1 LNVVIPSQAIS
12 EEPVFDLPVVDIAA
26 PDPP

>member
-1 LNVVIPSQAIS
+1 VIPSQAIS